1 MIRPRRAIRSELY
14 RVLDEALSVDVVVQ
28 RQTES
33 ASEELVMI
41 EAPSTPKRGDLK
53 TDTGHRIAQ
62 TIRVHTR
69 FPKGAADVSRREE
82 IAAGAIEALYL
93 ATIDPTDHRV
103 VYWPREPDEEDP
115 VGYDLDGGDRA
126 LDLLLT
132 YRLHTQI
139 KATI

>member
-1 MIRPRRAIRSELY
+1 MIRPRKALRAELY
-14 RVLDEALSVDVVVQ
+14 RVLDEALSVGVVVQ

-33 ASEELVMI
+33 AAEELIMI
-41 EAPSTPKRGDLK
+41 EAPSTPKRGDIK
-53 TDTGHRIAQ
+53 RDTGHRVDQ

-82 IAAGAIEALYL
+82 IAADAIEALYF

-103 VYWPREPDEEDP
+103 VHWPSEPDEEDP

>member
-1 MIRPRRAIRSELY
+1 MIRPRKALRAELY
-14 RVLDEALSVDVVVQ
+14 RALNEALAVDVVVQ

-33 ASEELVMI
+33 AAGELVMI
-41 EAPSTPKRGDLK
+41 EAPSTPKRGDIK
-53 TDTGHRIAQ
+53 RDTGHRIDQ

-82 IAAGAIEALYL
+82 LAANAIEALYF

-103 VYWPREPDEEDP
+103 VHWPREPDEEDP